1 MARQKGR
8 GKTNAKEAKAKA
20 KAKGKARAA
29 RQAAPTR
36 PKQPKREKF
45 SEANEAHKI
54 EVKRLVKIACAA
66 PHNLTTQ
73 PAIRA
78 FITDDEEKLDQN
90 PLFYGVG
97 DKSQTLTGYILKV
110 MRETGNEAGIAP
122 KGGVTS
128 WHAGINFGTCEYP
141 DIVDVVVHDDGED
154 ASDAVEPERV
164 LCFRSLR
171 GRVLTYES
179 GWRRDSISVAPE
191 ATREPLAR
199 RRFHERHGSAD
210 EEMNE
215 PAVRAPDGAVFDR
228 EVFCRDN
235 VWRSPSCCVWEAW
248 TQLSD
253 GDDAATLLRRSRRSA
268 PKLPPRRRPHLPRV
282 PPDRADAR
290 RTRKA
295 RDRDLAGGLRRG
307 GVPVDGSRVAR
318 GGVPPR

>member
-97 DKSQTLTGYILKV
+97 DKSQMLTGYILKV
-110 MRETGNEAGIAP
+110 MRETGNEA
-122 KGGVTS
+122 
-128 WHAGINFGTCEYP
+128 
-141 DIVDVVVHDDGED
+141 
-154 ASDAVEPERV
+154 AS
-164 LCFRSLR
+164 
-171 GRVLTYES
+171 
-179 GWRRDSISVAPE
+179 
-191 ATREPLAR
+191 R
-199 RRFHERHGSAD
+199 RR
-210 EEMNE
+210 
-215 PAVRAPDGAVFDR
+215 
-228 EVFCRDN
+228 
-235 VWRSPSCCVWEAW
+235 
-248 TQLSD
+248 
-253 GDDAATLLRRSRRSA
+253 AA
-268 PKLPPRRRPHLPRV
+268 
-282 PPDRADAR
+282 
-290 RTRKA
+290 
-295 RDRDLAGGLRRG
+295 
-307 GVPVDGSRVAR
+307 
-318 GGVPPR
+318 